1 LETPKNENFRDS
13 IATIDE
19 KGKRAWVFPKKPSG
33 KLYKYR
39 KWVSYGLL
47 IFLFAAPFVKLNGNQ
62 FLMFNILE
70 RRFNIFG
77 FPFWPQD
84 FYLFVISM
92 LIGIVFITL
101 FTVAFGRIF
110 CGWVCPQTIFM
121 EMVFRRIEYWIEG
134 DRQKQIN
141 LSKQPWTVEKI
152 KKKTLKL
159 FIFLFI
165 SFLIANIFLAY
176 LIGSDKLIKYI
187 TDNPIEHVNTL
198 ISLLIFTAVFYF
210 IFAWFREQ
218 VCIIACPYG
227 RLQGVLLDNKSVI
240 VAYDHKRGEGNEG
253 KKKFRKNED
262 RNSLGLGDC
271 INCYQCVHVCPTGI
285 DIRNGTQLECV
296 NCTACIDECDHIME
310 KVNLPKGLIR
320 YASEDEIEKK
330 EKFKITA
337 RMKGYFAVLVIL
349 VGVLTGMLALRND
362 VEATILRLPGQLYE
376 HKGENIISN
385 VFTFKLI
392 NKTTKTIENVSFKLR
407 KYKGKIKLVSS
418 SDYFKVPKQ
427 GLAEGT
433 LFIEI
438 DKKDLKGDKNKLLI
452 EVYSSD
458 QLIETTTVNFLG
470 PRNYY

>member
-1 LETPKNENFRDS
+1 LETPKDEKFRDS
-13 IATIDE
+13 IATIDDR
-19 KGKRAWVFPKKPSG
+19 GKRAWIFPKKPSG
-33 KLYKYR
+33 KFYKYR

-47 IFLFAAPFVKLNGNQ
+47 LFLFAAPFVKLSGNQ

-92 LIGIVFITL
+92 LIGVVFITL

-110 CGWVCPQTIFM
+110 CGWICPQTIFM

-134 DRQKQIN
+134 DRQKQIH

-152 KKKTLKL
+152 KKKSLKL
-159 FIFLFI
+159 FIFLII
-165 SFLIANIFLAY
+165 SFLIANVFLAY

-187 TDNPIEHVNTL
+187 TDSPSEHINTL
-198 ISLLIFTAVFYF
+198 VSLIIFTGVFYF
-210 IFAWFREQ
+210 VFAWFREQ

-240 VAYDHKRGEGNEG
+240 VAYDHKRGEGDKG
-253 KKKFRKNED
+253 RKKFRKNED
-262 RNSLGLGDC
+262 RQALGFGDC
-271 INCYQCVHVCPTGI
+271 IDCHQCVHVCPTGI

-296 NCTACIDECDHIME
+296 NCTACIDECDSIME

-330 EKFKITA
+330 EIFKITA
-337 RMKGYFAVLVIL
+337 RMKGYIAVLVIL
-349 VGVLTGMLALRND
+349 VGVLAGMLALRND

-385 VFTFKLI
+385 VFTYKLI

-407 KYKGKIKLVSS
+407 KYKGEIKLVSS
-418 SDYFKVPKQ
+418 SDYFKVPEQ

-452 EVYSSD
+452 EVYSGD
-458 QLIETTTVNFLG
+458 ALIETTTVNFLG
-470 PRNYY
+470 PRSYN